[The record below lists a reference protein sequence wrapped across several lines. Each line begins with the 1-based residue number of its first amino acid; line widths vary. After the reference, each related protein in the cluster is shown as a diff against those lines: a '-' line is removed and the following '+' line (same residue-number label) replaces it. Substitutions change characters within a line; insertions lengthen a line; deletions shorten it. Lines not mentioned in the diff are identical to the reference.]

1 MIILGVDPGMATTGY
16 GGIQCK
22 GVNPTLI
29 TCGSIRTSPRDH
41 VSRRLFQIHADINTV
56 IHTLHPDLIAV
67 ENAFSLVRYP
77 RAGILLGGVLGII
90 YLSAFTHKIAMVE
103 LTPREVKNSLTG
115 YGAADKVQMKSAV
128 KRLLN
133 IKNIRSSH
141 ASDAL
146 AIALTAYY
154 RRSYRGTR

>member
-1 MIILGVDPGMATTGY
+1 MIILGLDPGLATTGY

-22 GVNPTLI
+22 GPTPSLI
-29 TCGSIRTSPRDH
+29 TCGSIKTSPQDH
-41 VSRRLFQIHADINTV
+41 VSRRIFQIHTDINTL
-56 IHTLHPDLIAV
+56 IHSLRPDLIAV

-90 YLSAFTHKIAMVE
+90 YLSVFTHKLAMVE
-103 LTPREVKNSLTG
+103 LTPREVKKSLSG
-115 YGAADKVQMKSAV
+115 YGAADKFQIKSAV
-128 KRLLN
+128 KRLLY
-133 IKNIRSSH
+133 IKHIQSSH

-154 RRSYRGTR
+154 RKSFRGKR